1 MKKYIQFSVGLAIG
15 VALLWWVF
23 RGTDWPNVLQALKE
37 AHWEWVGLSVVF
49 VVISFFTR
57 VQRWSYIVRT
67 AKHVSFRHLFSATQI
82 GFLAN
87 FTLPGRVGEVIR
99 ALTLA
104 RLAQLPFS
112 RCFAFVALDRLTDLF
127 GLIAVML
134 VSVLTFRPTQD
145 IVLPENIYAHPIPA
159 NIVPVVAGS
168 TALALLGIVAAFVLL
183 YVNQRLVE
191 RIARAIV
198 GVVSPRLADKVTGL
212 LRQFAEGLHIFRDIA
227 DMAKSIAWS
236 LVTWGLFAL
245 GHYAMFEAFSLDYPW
260 YAPFVLLSFLSVVIA
275 LPGAPG
281 FIGQFHIAIAASLT
295 ILIPTIDK
303 DTLAALVNL
312 AYFAN
317 LLPVILVGVYCL
329 NREQFKL
336 LELQRESEQAEEEA
350 IEEELHSEEI
360 ERTTPLTSK
369 DQ

>member
-1 MKKYIQFSVGLAIG
+1 MKKFIQFGLGLVVG

-23 RGTDWPNVLQALKE
+23 RGTDWPRVLEALRHAK
-37 AHWEWVGLSVVF
+37 WPWVGLAILF
-49 VVISFFTR
+49 VIISFFTR

-67 AKHVSFRHLFSATQI
+67 AKPVSFRHMFSATQI

-87 FTLPGRVGEVIR
+87 FTLPGRAGEVIR

-104 RLAQLPFS
+104 RLAHLPFS

-134 VSVLTFRPTQD
+134 IAVLTFHPQGA
-145 IVLPENIYAHPIPA
+145 IVLPENIYSEPIPA

-168 TALALLGIVAAFVLL
+168 TGIALLAIVAAFVLL
-183 YVNQRLVE
+183 YINQRLVE
-191 RIARAIV
+191 RVAAWIIGIFSA
-198 GVVSPRLADKVTGL
+198 SLAEKVTGL
-212 LRQFAEGLHIFRDIA
+212 LRQFAEGMHIFRSA
-227 DMAKSIAWS
+227 SQMARSLGWS
-236 LVTWGLFAL
+236 LLTWGMFAL
-245 GHYAMFEAFSLDYPW
+245 GHYAMFEAFSLEYPW

-303 DTLAALVNL
+303 NTLAALVNL

-317 LLPVILVGVYCL
+317 LLPVILVGAWCL
-329 NREQFKL
+329 HREQFGL
-336 LELQRESEQAEEEA
+336 LELQRESEHAEEEA
-350 IEEELHSEEI
+350 IVQELH
-360 ERTTPLTSK
+360 TTTSN
-369 DQ
+369 DTTHG